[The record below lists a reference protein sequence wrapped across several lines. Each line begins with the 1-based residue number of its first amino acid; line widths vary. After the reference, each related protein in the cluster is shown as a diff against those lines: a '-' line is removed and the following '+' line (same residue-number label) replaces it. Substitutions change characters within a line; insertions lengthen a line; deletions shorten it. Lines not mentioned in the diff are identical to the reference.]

1 MNNNKQNVL
10 LNIQAVKRS
19 IGFKSTT
26 SVYSLMK
33 ERDFPKPLQ
42 IGKSNRWLE
51 GEVQAWIQS
60 RIVESRMASNEV

>member
-1 MNNNKQNVL
+1 MNSNIQSVL
-10 LNIQAVKRS
+10 LNIQDVKRS

-26 SVYSLMK
+26 SVYALMR
-33 ERDFPKPLQ
+33 EQNFPRPLQ

-60 RIVESRMASNEV
+60 RIAESRGAA

>member
-1 MNNNKQNVL
+1 MNSATQNVL
-10 LNIQAVKRS
+10 LDIQAVKKS

-60 RIVESRMASNEV
+60 RIAESRGAS